1 MDNQH
6 RKIKGYREL
15 SEEEISLMNEIKE
28 KSAEVGELV
37 DKLERR
43 FICNEADSP
52 SAPDPRWVAIGK
64 TDLQKGFMA
73 LTRSVAKPDFF

>member
-15 SEEEISLMNEIKE
+15 SQPEIDAMNAVKQ
-28 KSAEVGELV
+28 KAAEVGELIYE
-37 DKLERR
+37 LEQ
-43 FICNEADSP
+43 NKDL
-52 SAPDPRWVAIGK
+52 DQRWVAIAK

-73 LTRSVAKPDFF
+73 ATRSIAKPDFF